1 MAQGVTQKTAAEEA
15 QAPMPRVV
23 LYGCALALAAGV
35 AAIPTFAGSY
45 LTAFVLALMISF
57 VMAQSWDWVNGQMG
71 YLNLGH
77 FAFYGIGAYAFA
89 ILLTRGAP
97 LAPSLAAA
105 VFFGSLAALLVS
117 LPLFRL
123 KGDYFAFAT
132 LAIVPLCELLAN
144 NFDGLTKGSDGI
156 TLPPDYVLIPAFYMA
171 ALLAALT
178 IAVTLWLM
186 RSRFG
191 YALRAIRNDEQVAE
205 VAGIRLFVFKLATL
219 MLSAGFAALAGA
231 IQAWQFSYIAPNTM
245 FNLGVA
251 LVPIAGALL
260 GGSGLLLGP
269 LVGMVI
275 FASLEQALLVKLSHL
290 REAVLGLMIMLIG
303 RFLPGGVL
311 RAKWISGHRSL
322 FWLSRESHFE
332 VAASTG
338 VVSDELPLARRA
350 IDKTQTVLAC
360 EGATMAFGG
369 NVAVNHVSLTIR
381 QGEIVGLVGPNGS
394 GKTTLFNLISGIY
407 RPRAGRI
414 LIEGKDIADFR
425 ADEIAHLGI
434 GRTYQIPRPFAEL
447 TVRENIAI
455 GRTFGASKTPLGDA
469 MRTADVFARY
479 VGLDGLLERKAELLS
494 LQQKKALELARALAA
509 EPKLLLVDEVA
520 SGLSTVEIATFV
532 KHIRDIRDHYGI
544 TVIWVEHIF
553 SALAQVVDRLI
564 VLDNGAVIADAP
576 LAEAMRN
583 EKVLTTYLG
592 HAATE
597 AK

>member
-1 MAQGVTQKTAAEEA
+1 MAQGMSPKAAAQEA
-15 QAPMPRVV
+15 QAPVPRVV
-23 LYGCALALAAGV
+23 LYGCALALATGV
-35 AAIPTFAGSY
+35 AAIPAFAGSY
-45 LTAFVLALMISF
+45 LTAFFLALMISF

-171 ALLAALT
+171 ASLAALT

-205 VAGIRLFVFKLATL
+205 VAGIRLFVFKVATL

-269 LVGMVI
+269 LVGMVL

-303 RFLPGGVL
+303 RFLPGGLL
-311 RAKWISGHRSL
+311 RAKWISGHRML

-332 VAASTG
+332 VAASTAM
-338 VVSDELPLARRA
+338 SDELPLARRT
-350 IDKTQTVLAC
+350 IDKTQVVLAC

-369 NVAVNHVSLTIR
+369 NVAVNNVSLTIR

-407 RPRAGRI
+407 RPRSGRI
-414 LIEGKDIADFR
+414 LIEGKDIAAFR

-455 GRTFGASKTPLGDA
+455 GRTFGASKTPLIEA

-553 SALAQVVDRLI
+553 SALSQVVDRLI

-576 LAEAMRN
+576 LAQAMRD

>member
-1 MAQGVTQKTAAEEA
+1 MTTPAALSR
-15 QAPMPRVV
+15 PV
-23 LYGCALALAAGV
+23 LLAIAIAAGLLV
-35 AAIPTFAGSY
+35 ASVPAIAGTYVTAMVFAM
-45 LTAFVLALMISF
+45 MISF

-77 FAFYGIGAYAFA
+77 FAFYGVGAYAFA
-89 ILLTRGAP
+89 ILLTRGVP
-97 LAPSLAAA
+97 IVPCFAAA
-105 VFFGSLAALLVS
+105 VFFGASAALLVS
-117 LPLFRL
+117 FPLFRL

-144 NFDGLTKGSDGI
+144 NFEGLTKGSDGI
-156 TLPPDYVLIPAFYMA
+156 TLPPNYVLIPAFYMA
-171 ALLAALT
+171 LTLAVLT
-178 IAVTLWLM
+178 LVVTLWLM
-186 RSRFG
+186 RSKFG

-205 VAGIRLFVFKLATL
+205 VAGIRLFPFKVATL
-219 MLSAGFAALAGA
+219 SLAASFAAFAGA

-269 LVGMVI
+269 LVGMVL
-275 FASLEQALLVKLSHL
+275 FASIEQTLLAKMTHL
-290 REAVLGLMIMLIG
+290 RDAVIGLVIILIG

-311 RAKWISGHRSL
+311 RAKWIANHRWLS
-322 FWLSRESHFE
+322 WLSRESHFE
-332 VAASTG
+332 VEGRTAVAG
-338 VVSDELPLARRA
+338 ERLPLAHRA
-350 IDKTQTVLAC
+350 IDSSKALLTC
-360 EGATMAFGG
+360 ESATMAFGG
-369 NVAVNHVSLTIR
+369 NVAVNNVSITIR
-381 QGEIVGLVGPNGS
+381 EGEIVGLVGPNGS

-407 RPRAGRI
+407 KPKSGRI
-414 LIEGKDIADFR
+414 IIDGRDISHFR

-455 GRTFGASKTPLGDA
+455 GRTFGASKTPLAEA
-469 MRTADVFARY
+469 MRTADIFASY
-479 VGLDGLLERKAELLS
+479 VGIGALLDRKAELLS

-520 SGLSTVEIATFV
+520 SGLSTIEIATFV
-532 KHIRDIRDHYGI
+532 KHIRDIRDEYGI

-553 SALAQVVDRLI
+553 SALSQVVDRLI
-564 VLDNGAVIADAP
+564 VLDSGAVIADAP
-576 LAEAMRN
+576 LAEAMRD
-583 EKVLTTYLG
+583 ERVLSTYLG
-592 HAATE
+592 HASVE